1 MLELIIIS
9 ICIYLLSLMFCLI
22 YSQIE
27 GEFDS
32 LYKLL
37 KDSPKIIYIPLFN
50 TIYILSVLGEYFLSE
65 LFNKISIIIAKL
77 KKK

>member
-1 MLELIIIS
+1 MLELIVIF

-65 LFNKISIIIAKL
+65 LFNKISIIIAKF

>member
-1 MLELIIIS
+1 MLELIIVF
-9 ICIYLLSLMFCLI
+9 ICVYLFSLMCCLV
-22 YSQIE
+22 YSQLE

-32 LYKLL
+32 FYKLL
-37 KDSPKIIYIPLFN
+37 KDSPKIIYIPVFN
-50 TIYILSVLGEYFLSE
+50 TIYILSILGEYLLTE